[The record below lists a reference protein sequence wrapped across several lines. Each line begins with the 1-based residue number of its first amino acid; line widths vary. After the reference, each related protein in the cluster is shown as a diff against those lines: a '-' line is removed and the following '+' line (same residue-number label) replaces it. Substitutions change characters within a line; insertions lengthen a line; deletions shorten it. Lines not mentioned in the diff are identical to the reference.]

1 MVSSSRLHPAAL
13 AAVGPLWSWVSFLRQ
28 CYTDCTMCFLATSL
42 ELAWQQSLFW
52 CSWATL
58 YTRWMTTLPPP
69 AGRGVCFMSDVP
81 DSRGPQSPLPDEA
94 GTPPARPRPGMSN
107 TAAGAILLG
116 VVVLLC
122 IVGWWS
128 SWRPRHPSSV
138 STVSGSPGESPNV
151 PGGGS
156 QSVPRGSVKIVNR
169 ATGNAIW
176 PRSRLQIEPAGDYYK
191 IRWRDQYLAPV
202 GHEAPLLRH
211 VPDSKRAAL
220 LWQIKPLG
228 DGFWTITNRGSGQ
241 CLEIHAGEVR
251 QSPLRDGVE
260 EQQWRVQPIP

>member
-1 MVSSSRLHPAAL
+1 
-13 AAVGPLWSWVSFLRQ
+13 
-28 CYTDCTMCFLATSL
+28 
-42 ELAWQQSLFW
+42 
-52 CSWATL
+52 
-58 YTRWMTTLPPP
+58 
-69 AGRGVCFMSDVP
+69 MSDVP

-176 PRSRLQIEPAGDYYK
+176 PAVACKSSRPVTITKSGGGISIWHL
-191 IRWRDQYLAPV
+191 V

-241 CLEIHAGEVR
+241 CLEIHNEKPTIQ
-251 QSPLRDGVE
+251 QSQFREGAL
-260 EQQWRVQPIP
+260 EQQWRFQPVP